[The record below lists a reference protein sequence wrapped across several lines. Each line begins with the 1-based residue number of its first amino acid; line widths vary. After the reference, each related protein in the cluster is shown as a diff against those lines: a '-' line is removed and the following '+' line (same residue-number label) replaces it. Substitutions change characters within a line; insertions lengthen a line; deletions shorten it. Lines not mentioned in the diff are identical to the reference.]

1 MNKIILSLVA
11 IISLGIYAADNEIYV
26 EQSGATANLD
36 LEQLGSA
43 NIIGRNRNDI
53 RHQSNW

>member
-1 MNKIILSLVA
+1 MNKII
-11 IISLGIYAADNEIYV
+11 IIILGIMSSLTFAADNEIFV

-43 NIIGRNRNDI
+43 NLIGG
-53 RHQSNW
+53 